1 MNLIHVVRRNTRWSL
16 RGTLLEK
23 VYVKSLLTLII
34 LSLFIA
40 LSCWMGFEFLGHS
53 ETRCLTPS
61 VRREWRTL
69 SAADKKSYIL
79 AVKCLMDLPSIF
91 DSQTSHFDDFTYAH
105 ITAGGSSH
113 YAAAF
118 LPWHRMFVHT
128 YEQTL
133 RQKCQYG
140 GAQPYW
146 NWVLDSRDLSQ
157 SPVWDSEL
165 GFGLDGGSEGD
176 HCVEKGPFAGRRY
189 AWRHLPEK
197 GIAEMEPHCL
207 SRWFRDRHSLEDAED
222 EVLFLKIYDRISPEY
237 VNETLNAAD
246 YSSFFKK
253 FEAGAHNAIPM
264 FIRGEWLNFTAT
276 NDPVFFLHHAQVDRL
291 WWLWQDHDP
300 KGRLKEYF
308 GPSENFLG
316 EHHQNMESHSKDVL
330 PMGGLVSDGKVEDY
344 LSTSGGHLC
353 YTYD

>member
-1 MNLIHVVRRNTRWSL
+1 
-16 RGTLLEK
+16 
-23 VYVKSLLTLII
+23 
-34 LSLFIA
+34 
-40 LSCWMGFEFLGHS
+40 MGFEFLGHS

-207 SRWFRDRHSLEDAED
+207 SRWFRDRHSLEDA
-222 EVLFLKIYDRISPEY
+222 IYDRISPEY

-300 KGRLKEYF
+300 KGRLREYF

>member
-1 MNLIHVVRRNTRWSL
+1 MNIWLTECRRNTRWSL
-16 RGTLLEK
+16 RETLLDK
-23 VYVKSLLTLII
+23 VYIKSLLTLTF

-40 LSCWMGFEFLGHS
+40 LSCWMGFELFGRS
-53 ETRCLTPS
+53 GTRCVTPYI
-61 VRREWRTL
+61 RREWRTL
-69 SAADKKSYIL
+69 RAAEKKSYIS

-133 RQKCQYG
+133 RQKCQYEG
-140 GAQPYW
+140 VQPYW

-165 GFGLDGGSEGD
+165 GFGLNGGSEGD

-207 SRWFRDRHSLEDAED
+207 SRWFRDLNSLEDGEND
-222 EVLFLKIYDRISPEY
+222 ILYRKIYDRISPEY
-237 VNETLNAAD
+237 VNETLNAAG

-264 FIRGEWLNFTAT
+264 FVRGEWLNFTAT
-276 NDPVFFLHHAQVDRL
+276 NGMF
-291 WWLWQDHDP
+291 
-300 KGRLKEYF
+300 
-308 GPSENFLG
+308 
-316 EHHQNMESHSKDVL
+316 
-330 PMGGLVSDGKVEDY
+330 VSAIN
-344 LSTSGGHLC
+344 SNRWFR
-353 YTYD
+353 